1 MIEGGMDFKGWVD
14 LDTRQWWLGVLVI
27 AGPLLI
33 GAGST
38 GHVAVAIIA
47 AGVVTWAIGEWVQH
61 PVQHFTRGGHTG
73 NHYHRL
79 WNVFGTALNIVGIGL
94 ITFAVYRFWKLG
106 GPVI

>member
-1 MIEGGMDFKGWVD
+1 MDFKGWGD

-38 GHVAVAIIA
+38 GHFTVAIVAAGAVA
-47 AGVVTWAIGEWVQH
+47 WAFGEWVQH
-61 PVQHFTRGGHTG
+61 PFRQFRKDGQVGS
-73 NHYHRL
+73 HYHRS
-79 WNVFGTALNIVGIGL
+79 WNVFGTVLNIVGIFL
-94 ITFAVYRFWKLG
+94 VVFAVYRFWKLG